1 MAISLVQKAKR
12 IMVIALLAETLS
24 ATYML
29 SFPSLVGLATVLY
42 TLAGL
47 TIGIAFLYLPSF
59 EPITFHPR
67 HINHTQ
73 PLFWYKKAFLI
84 ILGILAVKFSVQWM
98 EDAPMDY
105 HDADML
111 PIMKI
116 MCQRFL
122 CGKGC
127 HVYDIIPEIW
137 NGIQPVYFPAM
148 WMPYCIAVIYKFDL
162 RWITMG
168 AIFSS
173 VTIFF
178 MLLRPFTHKILSLI
192 VSMCVFITLWW
203 LLTSDTPGLIPYT
216 EEGIIIFYYTLLAVA
231 LFTDNFI
238 LIGIAISLCALSR
251 YALAGWLPAMLI
263 YWLYNKQYKGLIKVA
278 VTGLL
283 CFLLLMLL
291 PFGWPALQ
299 RLLFLPGEYIDFAKR
314 VWNDAPQLFNKTLG
328 FAKFFG
334 KEGIHLQH
342 RLLISLSLSIPS
354 LFMIVALLLIKTKKR
369 ITLNHLPLATLKI
382 GLAVF
387 YALIDVPYLYLFY
400 TALFFSFIMVVMSLR
415 EPVKE

>member
-1 MAISLVQKAKR
+1 
-12 IMVIALLAETLS
+12 
-24 ATYML
+24 
-29 SFPSLVGLATVLY
+29 
-42 TLAGL
+42 
-47 TIGIAFLYLPSF
+47 
-59 EPITFHPR
+59 
-67 HINHTQ
+67 
-73 PLFWYKKAFLI
+73 
-84 ILGILAVKFSVQWM
+84 
-98 EDAPMDY
+98 
-105 HDADML
+105 
-111 PIMKI
+111 
-116 MCQRFL
+116 
-122 CGKGC
+122 
-127 HVYDIIPEIW
+127 
-137 NGIQPVYFPAM
+137 
-148 WMPYCIAVIYKFDL
+148 
-162 RWITMG
+162 
-168 AIFSS
+168 
-173 VTIFF
+173 
-178 MLLRPFTHKILSLI
+178 
-192 VSMCVFITLWW
+192 
-203 LLTSDTPGLIPYT
+203 
-216 EEGIIIFYYTLLAVA
+216 
-231 LFTDNFI
+231 
-238 LIGIAISLCALSR
+238 
-251 YALAGWLPAMLI
+251 MLI